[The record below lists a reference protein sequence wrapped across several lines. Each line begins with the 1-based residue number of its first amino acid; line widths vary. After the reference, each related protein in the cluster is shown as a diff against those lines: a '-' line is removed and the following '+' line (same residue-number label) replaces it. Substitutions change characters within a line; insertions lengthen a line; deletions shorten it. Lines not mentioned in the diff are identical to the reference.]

1 MFSRHVSREL
11 TCQLN
16 VWSAAELLRGGL
28 HNSCMGCFRHCCFG
42 HGYKSSKHQHCDSLR
57 SPAKFGRLLPGEW
70 QSREKWRRC
79 CFHNLRKP
87 VDCPVRKQPATLR
100 DHERITVRRYLENA
114 TICRR
119 KWILGYFDVQLNAE
133 ASRCCDNCSNN
144 TVVSQD

>member
-1 MFSRHVSREL
+1 MLKLYRSKD
-11 TCQLN
+11 
-16 VWSAAELLRGGL
+16 
-28 HNSCMGCFRHCCFG
+28 FRPTFG
-42 HGYKSSKHQHCDSLR
+42 HLAEIRTLVPSGTPLMVCTATASRIVKKEVIDCLEMRDCAEVTASLDR
-57 SPAKFGRLLPGEW
+57 PGEW

-79 CFHNLRKP
+79 CFHIYWKP

-133 ASRCCDNCSNN
+133 ASRCCNNCSNN